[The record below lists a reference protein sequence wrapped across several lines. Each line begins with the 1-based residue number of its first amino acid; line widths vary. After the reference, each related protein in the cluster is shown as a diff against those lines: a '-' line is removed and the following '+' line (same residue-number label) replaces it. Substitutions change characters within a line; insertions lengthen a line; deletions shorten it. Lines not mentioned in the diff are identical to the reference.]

1 MKRIIAAVLV
11 LIAGVASVAATQ
23 NWLATVERTPVS
35 HIVGNPDAPVTLTE
49 YLSYTCPHCRD
60 FTMTGEQALKL
71 GYVQSG
77 KLRYE
82 YRHAIANPADLAAT
96 MLARCGDPDKFPG
109 NHAALMAAQPQI
121 NGLRQMATKSQTD
134 RWNFGDKSARRRA
147 VASDLGLYGVFER
160 RGYTR
165 VELDQCLNDQD
176 LADRRRRLE
185 QDFGHARLRD
195 RRHRARRRPHVG
207 RPERRPVGQG
217 PGGTRAIV
225 TSSARWRTAG
235 CPFRIAGQRAY
246 PSQSARKRTVR

>member
-165 VELDQCLNDQD
+165 VELDQCLND
-176 LADRRRRLE
+176 RLE
-185 QDFGHARLRD
+185 ASADVD
-195 RRHRARRRPHVG
+195 WSKIS
-207 RPERRPVGQG
+207 
-217 PGGTRAIV
+217 GTPAFAIDGTV
-225 TSSARWRTAG
+225 LEDVHTWDGLSAALSG
-235 CPFRIAGQRAY
+235 KAPAAQE
-246 PSQSARKRTVR
+246 Q

>member
-1 MKRIIAAVLV
+1 VKRIIAAVLV

-60 FTMTGEQALKL
+60 FTMSGEQALKL

-121 NGLRQMATKSQTD
+121 NVLRQMATKSQTD

-165 VELDQCLNDQD
+165 VELDQCLNDQA
-176 LADRRRRLE
+176 LADRLE
-185 QDFGHARLRD
+185 ASADVD
-195 RRHRARRRPHVG
+195 WSKIS
-207 RPERRPVGQG
+207 
-217 PGGTRAIV
+217 GTPAFAIDGTV
-225 TSSARWRTAG
+225 LEDVHTWDGLSAALSG
-235 CPFRIAGQRAY
+235 KAPAAQE
-246 PSQSARKRTVR
+246 Q

>member
-23 NWLATVERTPVS
+23 NWLATIERTPVS

-176 LADRRRRLE
+176 LADRLE
-185 QDFGHARLRD
+185 ASADVD
-195 RRHRARRRPHVG
+195 WSKIS
-207 RPERRPVGQG
+207 
-217 PGGTRAIV
+217 GTPAFAIDGTV
-225 TSSARWRTAG
+225 LEDVHTWDGLSAALSDKA
-235 CPFRIAGQRAY
+235 PAAQE
-246 PSQSARKRTVR
+246 Q

>member
-1 MKRIIAAVLV
+1 MKRLIAAALV
-11 LIAGVASVAATQ
+11 LMAGMASVAATQ
-23 NWLATVERTPVS
+23 NWLATIERTPVS

-77 KLRYE
+77 EVRYE

-96 MLARCGDPDKFPG
+96 MLARCGDADKFPG

-121 NGLRQMATKSQTD
+121 NVLRQMATKSQTD

-176 LADRRRRLE
+176 LADRLE
-185 QDFGHARLRD
+185 ASADVD
-195 RRHRARRRPHVG
+195 WSKIS
-207 RPERRPVGQG
+207 
-217 PGGTRAIV
+217 GTPAFAIDGTV
-225 TSSARWRTAG
+225 LEDVHTWDGLSAALSG
-235 CPFRIAGQRAY
+235 KAPAAQE
-246 PSQSARKRTVR
+246 Q

>member
-165 VELDQCLNDQD
+165 VELDQCLNDQA
-176 LADRRRRLE
+176 LADRLE
-185 QDFGHARLRD
+185 ASADVD
-195 RRHRARRRPHVG
+195 WSKIS
-207 RPERRPVGQG
+207 
-217 PGGTRAIV
+217 GTPAFAIDGTV
-225 TSSARWRTAG
+225 LEDVHTWDGLSAALSDKA
-235 CPFRIAGQRAY
+235 PAAQE
-246 PSQSARKRTVR
+246 Q

>member
-121 NGLRQMATKSQTD
+121 NVLRQMATKSQTD
-134 RWNFGDKSARRRA
+134 RWNFGDKAARRRA

-176 LADRRRRLE
+176 LADRLE
-185 QDFGHARLRD
+185 ASADVD
-195 RRHRARRRPHVG
+195 WSKIS
-207 RPERRPVGQG
+207 
-217 PGGTRAIV
+217 GTPAFAIDGTV
-225 TSSARWRTAG
+225 LEDVHTWDGLSAALSG
-235 CPFRIAGQRAY
+235 KAPAAHQE
-246 PSQSARKRTVR
+246 

>member
-23 NWLATVERTPVS
+23 NWLATIERTPVS

-176 LADRRRRLE
+176 LADRLQASADVDWSKISGTPAFAIDGTVLE
-185 QDFGHARLRD
+185 DVHTWDGL
-195 RRHRARRRPHVG
+195 
-207 RPERRPVGQG
+207 
-217 PGGTRAIV
+217 
-225 TSSARWRTAG
+225 SAALSG
-235 CPFRIAGQRAY
+235 KAPAAQE
-246 PSQSARKRTVR
+246 Q

>member
-1 MKRIIAAVLV
+1 VKRIIAAVLV

-165 VELDQCLNDQD
+165 VELDQCLNDQA
-176 LADRRRRLE
+176 LADRLE
-185 QDFGHARLRD
+185 ASADVD
-195 RRHRARRRPHVG
+195 WSKIS
-207 RPERRPVGQG
+207 
-217 PGGTRAIV
+217 GTPAFAIDGTV
-225 TSSARWRTAG
+225 LEDVHTWDGLSAALSDKA
-235 CPFRIAGQRAY
+235 PAAQE
-246 PSQSARKRTVR
+246 Q

>member
-23 NWLATVERTPVS
+23 NWLATIERTPVS

-109 NHAALMAAQPQI
+109 NHAALMAAQPKI

-176 LADRRRRLE
+176 LADRLE
-185 QDFGHARLRD
+185 ASADVD
-195 RRHRARRRPHVG
+195 WSKIS
-207 RPERRPVGQG
+207 
-217 PGGTRAIV
+217 GTPAFAIDGTV
-225 TSSARWRTAG
+225 LEDVHTWDGLSAALSG
-235 CPFRIAGQRAY
+235 KAPAAQE
-246 PSQSARKRTVR
+246 Q

>member
-23 NWLATVERTPVS
+23 NWLATIERTPVS

-77 KLRYE
+77 EVRYE

-96 MLARCGDPDKFPG
+96 MLARCGDADKFPG

-176 LADRRRRLE
+176 LADRLE
-185 QDFGHARLRD
+185 ASADVD
-195 RRHRARRRPHVG
+195 WSKIS
-207 RPERRPVGQG
+207 
-217 PGGTRAIV
+217 GTPAFAIDGTV
-225 TSSARWRTAG
+225 LEDVHTWDGLSAALSG
-235 CPFRIAGQRAY
+235 KAPAAQE
-246 PSQSARKRTVR
+246 Q

>member
-96 MLARCGDPDKFPG
+96 R
-109 NHAALMAAQPQI
+109 
-121 NGLRQMATKSQTD
+121 
-134 RWNFGDKSARRRA
+134 
-147 VASDLGLYGVFER
+147 
-160 RGYTR
+160 
-165 VELDQCLNDQD
+165 
-176 LADRRRRLE
+176 
-185 QDFGHARLRD
+185 
-195 RRHRARRRPHVG
+195 
-207 RPERRPVGQG
+207 
-217 PGGTRAIV
+217 
-225 TSSARWRTAG
+225 TSSPATTPR
-235 CPFRIAGQRAY
+235 
-246 PSQSARKRTVR
+246 

>member
-1 MKRIIAAVLV
+1 VKRIIAAVLV

-23 NWLATVERTPVS
+23 NWLATIERTPVS

-165 VELDQCLNDQD
+165 VELDQCLNDQA
-176 LADRRRRLE
+176 LADRLE
-185 QDFGHARLRD
+185 ASADVD
-195 RRHRARRRPHVG
+195 WSKIS
-207 RPERRPVGQG
+207 
-217 PGGTRAIV
+217 GTPAFAIDGTV
-225 TSSARWRTAG
+225 LEDVHTWDGLSAALSDKA
-235 CPFRIAGQRAY
+235 PAAQE
-246 PSQSARKRTVR
+246 Q